1 MDCKR
6 EFLSKVNINILWDII
21 YENTIY
27 NNISI
32 SLDKLKL
39 LFSNIINDFG
49 NNEQMHNLIET
60 NKKFI
65 TIINNKI
72 KEEIETSK
80 PKPKQLI
87 TFDDIQKDRTNL
99 FEKQLIE
106 KQNDFNHLINKEVP
120 NAPNFKNDI
129 DKPIEEMELLIKK
142 TIEQRN
148 LDLIKINAKADVLK
162 TEQFLKSSNTSIKSE
177 NNELK
182 QIKIDYLNNE
192 VKPKLKN
199 FNIIDLN
206 TGDNEKKVTWMDE
219 AKDTTQSARAAAAT
233 TAAEH
238 FKLEQNFLSKLKIFE
253 TKASNEFVS
262 QNIDVTTLND
272 KLDILLSRNID
283 VTTLNDKLDI
293 ILSRIDLILSTHNLT
308 K

>member
-21 YENTIY
+21 YENTVY

-32 SLDKLKL
+32 SSDKLKL

-49 NNEQMHNLIET
+49 NNEQMQNLIET

-80 PKPKQLI
+80 SKQLI

-106 KQNDFNHLINKEVP
+106 KQNDFNNLINKEVP

-148 LDLIKINAKADVLK
+148 LDLMKINAKTDLLK

-192 VKPKLKN
+192 AKPKMKN

-206 TGDNEKKVTWMDE
+206 KGDNEKKVTWMDE
-219 AKDTTQSARAAAAT
+219 AAAEATTQADP
-233 TAAEH
+233 

-253 TKASNEFVS
+253 TKPFAEIVS
-262 QNIDVTTLND
+262 QNIDVTTLHD
-272 KLDILLSRNID
+272 KLDILLSRNVD

-293 ILSRIDLILSTHNLT
+293 ILSRIDLILSLHKLS

>member
-21 YENTIY
+21 YENTVY

-39 LFSNIINDFG
+39 LFSNIINEFG

-80 PKPKQLI
+80 SKQLI
-87 TFDDIQKDRTNL
+87 TFDDIQKDRTSL

-106 KQNDFNHLINKEVP
+106 KQNDFNNLINKEVP

-148 LDLIKINAKADVLK
+148 LDLIKINAKTDLLK

-192 VKPKLKN
+192 AKPKLKN

-206 TGDNEKKVTWMDE
+206 TVDNEKKVTWMDE
-219 AKDTTQSARAAAAT
+219 TKDTTQSARAAAT
-233 TAAEH
+233 TQADP

-253 TKASNEFVS
+253 TKPSSEIVS
-262 QNIDVTTLND
+262 QNIDLTILND
-272 KLDILLSRNID
+272 KLDILLSRNMDI
-283 VTTLNDKLDI
+283 TTLNDKLDI
-293 ILSRIDLILSTHNLT
+293 ILSRIDLILSLHTVT